1 MSATDRMPWEEMI
14 DESHDQIP
22 PGELPLWENEHGDI
36 DDADE
41 HLAFVNGQKLS
52 TAPETYATSDPDL
65 IKKERRKNGAKAYE
79 DKVTDILKMGVS
91 LTVGNPATVVDA
103 AAILLHGDKVS
114 YAFGDLAVTDPH
126 TATVID
132 FLHGGTGNPAT
143 AAVMAALPLVLQ
155 IVRNHE
161 PQIETSTRINVPF
174 TKGKVGFTVPSRFKV
189 RISNNKVAAAMTNDP
204 VKLYQQAF
212 TPDVVQAI
220 HDNLKVDV
228 ADYRARHRTS

>member
-1 MSATDRMPWEEMI
+1 MSIADRMPWEEMI

-36 DDADE
+36 DDNDE
-41 HLAFVNGQKLS
+41 HLAFVNGQKLNTS
-52 TAPETYATSDPDL
+52 PETYATSDPDL

-103 AAILLHGDKVS
+103 AALLLHGDKVS
-114 YAFGDLAVTDPH
+114 YAFGDLAVTDSR

-161 PQIETSTRINVPF
+161 PQLETVTRINIPF
-174 TKGKVGFTVPSRFKV
+174 TRQRIGFNIPSRFKV
-189 RISNNKVAAAMTNDP
+189 KISNNKVAAAMTNDP

-228 ADYRARHRTS
+228 ADYRARHRST